1 MNKAVLGGGC
11 LLLVG
16 VIAVIAMMV
25 GGSYNRLVG
34 MEESVDQSW
43 AEVENAYQR
52 RNDLIPNLVETVK
65 GARDFEQETFEGVAE
80 ARSKAGQINFEGP
93 PDAAQMAQFQ
103 EAQGQLGAALS
114 RLMLVV
120 ERYPELKATENF
132 RDLQA
137 QLEGTE
143 NRIAIAR
150 RRYNEEAQTF
160 NTTRRRFP
168 TNIVANIFGFDEK
181 AYFES
186 TPGAET
192 PPEVD
197 FS

>member
-1 MNKAVLGGGC
+1 MNKAVMAGGC
-11 LLLVG
+11 LVVLG
-16 VIAVIAMMV
+16 VIAFAALMV
-25 GGSYNRLVG
+25 GGAYNNLVG
-34 MEESVDQSW
+34 LEEGVDQAW
-43 AEVENAYQR
+43 AEVENSYQR

-65 GARDFEQETFEGVAE
+65 GARDFERETFEGVAK
-80 ARSKAGQINFEGP
+80 ARSSAGQVNFDGP
-93 PDAAQMAQFQ
+93 PDAAQMAQYQ
-103 EAQGQLGAALS
+103 QAQGEIGAALS
-114 RLMLVV
+114 RLLLVV
-120 ERYPELKATENF
+120 ERYPELKATEAF

-150 RRYNEEAQTF
+150 RRYNEQAQGF

-168 TNIVANIFGFDEK
+168 TNIVANIFGFDQK
-181 AYFES
+181 VYFES
-186 TPGAET
+186 TPGADT